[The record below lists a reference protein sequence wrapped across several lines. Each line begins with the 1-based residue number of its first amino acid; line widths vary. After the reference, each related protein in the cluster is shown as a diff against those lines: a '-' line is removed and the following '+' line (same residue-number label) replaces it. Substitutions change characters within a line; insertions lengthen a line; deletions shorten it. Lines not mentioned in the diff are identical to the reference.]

1 MNTSLIIL
9 LICLYVVIGAVY
21 ASSLALITNVCTVKR
36 AVSVILLWPLY
47 AVVDI
52 WFLFG
57 MCFGE
62 LCVYIFNER

>member
-21 ASSLALITNVCTVKR
+21 AFVLALITDVCTVER

-47 AVVDI
+47 AVVDFC
-52 WFLFG
+52 FLFIK
-57 MCFGE
+57 CFDE
-62 LCVYIFNER
+62 LFVHIFDV